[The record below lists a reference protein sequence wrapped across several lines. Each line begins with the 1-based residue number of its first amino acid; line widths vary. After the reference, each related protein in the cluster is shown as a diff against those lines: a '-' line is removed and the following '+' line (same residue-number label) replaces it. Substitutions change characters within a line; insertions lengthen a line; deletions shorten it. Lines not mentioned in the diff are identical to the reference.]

1 MLPLTKLPVSAHP
14 YDWEGAV
21 PKRRP
26 HTRAL
31 ALAGAT
37 LILVLQFVDWLTT
50 RSLLRHGYHEL
61 NPLATALLAW
71 GWLLAVKAG
80 VAATLTWRVARKS
93 SHTLTLVCLVY
104 LTAGAYLMVA
114 LGNLFGLMRTGA
126 L

>member
-37 LILVLQFVDWLTT
+37 LILVLQFVDWLTGSFIGSWL
-50 RSLLRHGYHEL
+50 RLL
-61 NPLATALLAW
+61 TASFQAK
-71 GWLLAVKAG
+71 GS
-80 VAATLTWRVARKS
+80 RCSQQPVARRS
-93 SHTLTLVCLVY
+93 GSRRSASTPAFR
-104 LTAGAYLMVA
+104 AG
-114 LGNLFGLMRTGA
+114 
-126 L
+126 